1 MSFTRTF
8 KRKNKDGTVRTYYA
22 EVESV
27 RVGDKVFQRYIRPL
41 SIDPEHPKNIPIEP
55 VRFSYLALRLMQ
67 DTLTPNDLFEIL
79 EKIGQPVKKEA
90 LEKIGINY
98 DFKKKNILNLPLLQ
112 EDLKIKNPDRCPIC
126 KEYPVRQ
133 TTYKRKITTL
143 SGEHIISFKKKYCR
157 YHGLINKETIS
168 AIQKVCPIKRNFD
181 TKVII
186 AIGLLRW
193 SFNYQR
199 EEIQLLLEGQGI
211 HISTGEIS
219 ILSEEFLLR
228 FYALHNKH
236 RSRMKKI
243 FKKNGGYILNL
254 DRSAG
259 SGNEITLTA
268 KEEMTG
274 FTIDSCIMLSES
286 REYIIPFLRSIRK
299 KYGKPLTVVR
309 DISEEIADSVSKV
322 FPRVSQQVCHYHFVH
337 KLGVIIFKHRYEE
350 LQRIILKTKIIAR
363 IVALKKT
370 CMDGISSYEK
380 TLIAEHYWI
389 TLAIEYVLYPIERKS
404 DYPFVL
410 PYLEVINRIT
420 EVLKILK
427 KIVMWNAKHNIG
439 VKVILKFEKYLK
451 KLTEIMEIKVCCNK
465 IRHIQSWFEE
475 IRKELQ
481 VNPKFSDKE
490 QNLIPTKVNKN
501 EMEQKFY
508 DMIIKIR
515 DQGQRSG
522 GEYVEISKKIFQNC
536 HDHMDELFVKV
547 KDMNGEEI
555 RIISH
560 NGIEKLNHRRGR
572 MHIRRRTERTGRDR
586 TTIHMEKY
594 AALLAVFSN
603 IENVEYIK
611 TVLAEIKDFVKDMQD
626 VTGKDL
632 LDAKKLI
639 RTFPKVSLIGS
650 NA

>member
-8 KRKNKDGTVRTYYA
+8 KRKNKDGAVRTYYA

-27 RVGDKVFQRYIRPL
+27 RVGNKVFQRYIRPL
-41 SIDPEHPKNIPIEP
+41 GPDPEHPKNIPIEP
-55 VRFSYLALRLMQ
+55 ARFSYLALRLKQ
-67 DTLTPNDLFEIL
+67 DALTPKNIFELL
-79 EKIGQPVKKEA
+79 EKMGQPVKKET

-98 DFKKKNILNLPLLQ
+98 DFKQKNILNLPLLQ

-143 SGEHIISFKKKYCR
+143 SGECIVSFRKKYCR
-157 YHGLINKETIS
+157 YHDLINKETIS
-168 AIQKVCPIKRNFD
+168 TIQKVCPIKRNFD

-186 AIGLLRW
+186 AVGLLRW
-193 SFNYQR
+193 SFNYPR

-219 ILSEEFLLR
+219 LLSEEFLLR
-228 FYALHNKH
+228 FYVLHNKQL
-236 RSRMKKI
+236 SQMKKL
-243 FKKNGGYILNL
+243 FEKNGGYILNL
-254 DRSAG
+254 DRSAK
-259 SGNEITLTA
+259 SGEKISLTA
-268 KEEMTG
+268 REEMTG
-274 FTIDSCIMLSES
+274 FTIDSCVMPSES
-286 REYIIPFLRSIRK
+286 REYIIPFLKSIRE

-322 FPRVSQQVCHYHFVH
+322 FPGVSQQVSHYHFVR
-337 KLGVIIFKHRYEE
+337 KLGVLIFKHRYEE

-380 TLIAEHYWI
+380 TLMAQHYWI
-389 TLAIEYVLYPIERKS
+389 MLAIEYVLYPIKRKS

-410 PYLEVINRIT
+410 PYLEFINRII
-420 EVLKILK
+420 EVLKLIK

-439 VKVILKFEKYLK
+439 VKVVLKFEKYLK

-465 IRHIQSWFEE
+465 IKHIQPWFEE

-481 VNPKFSDKE
+481 VSRELSNKE
-490 QNLIPTKVNKN
+490 QNLIPAKVS

-508 DMIIKIR
+508 NTIIKIR
-515 DQGQRSG
+515 DHGQKHG
-522 GEYVEISKKIFQNC
+522 GEYAEISKKIFQKC
-536 HDHMDELFVKV
+536 HGHMDELFVKV
-547 KDMNGEEI
+547 KDINGEEI
-555 RIISH
+555 RIISR
-560 NGIEKLNHRRGR
+560 NGIVLNHKKSR
-572 MHIRRRTERTGRDR
+572 MHIRMRTGRNR
-586 TTIHMEKY
+586 TTMQMEKY

-603 IENVEYIK
+603 IENTEYIK
-611 TVLAEIKDFVKDMQD
+611 TVLAEVKDFIKDMQD
-626 VTGKDL
+626 VTGKEI
-632 LDAKKLI
+632 LDTRKLI
-639 RTFPKVSLIGS
+639 RTLPKSDELD
-650 NA
+650 

>member
-41 SIDPEHPKNIPIEP
+41 GTDPEHPKNIPIEP

-67 DTLTPNDLFEIL
+67 DALTPNDLFEML

-112 EDLKIKNPDRCPIC
+112 EDLKIKNQDRCPIC

-168 AIQKVCPIKRNFD
+168 TIQKVCPIKRNFD

-228 FYALHNKH
+228 FYVLHNKH

-254 DRSAG
+254 DISAE
-259 SGNEITLTA
+259 SGNEIALTA

-274 FTIDSCIMLSES
+274 FTIDSCIMPSES

-309 DISEEIADSVSKV
+309 DISQEIADSVSKV
-322 FPRVSQQVCHYHFVH
+322 FPRTSQQVCRYHFVR

-350 LQRIILKTKIIAR
+350 LRRIILKTKIIAR

-380 TLIAEHYWI
+380 TLIAEHWI
-389 TLAIEYVLYPIERKS
+389 KLAIEYVLYPIERKS

-410 PYLEVINRIT
+410 PYLEVINRII
-420 EVLKILK
+420 EVMKILR
-427 KIVMWNAKHNIG
+427 KIVMGNAKHNIG
-439 VKVILKFEKYLK
+439 VKVVLKFEKYLK

-465 IRHIQSWFEE
+465 IKHIQSWFEE

-481 VNPKFSDKE
+481 VSPEFSDKE
-490 QNLIPTKVNKN
+490 QNLIPTKVN
-501 EMEQKFY
+501 EMKQKFY
-508 DMIIKIR
+508 DTIIKIR
-515 DQGQRSG
+515 DQGHKLG

-560 NGIEKLNHRRGR
+560 SGIEELNHRRSR
-572 MHIRRRTERTGRDR
+572 MHIRRRTGRNR
-586 TTIHMEKY
+586 TTIQMEKY

-603 IENVEYIK
+603 IEHVEYIK
-611 TVLAEIKDFVKDMQD
+611 TVLAEVKDFVKDMQD

-632 LDAKKLI
+632 LDARKLI
-639 RTFPKVSLIGS
+639 RTFPNSPLIRS

>member
-8 KRKNKDGTVRTYYA
+8 KRKKKDGTVRTYYA

-41 SIDPEHPKNIPIEP
+41 GSDPEHPKNILIEP

-67 DTLTPNDLFEIL
+67 GALTPNDLFEML
-79 EKIGQPVKKEA
+79 GKIGQPVKKEA

-98 DFKKKNILNLPLLQ
+98 DFNKKNRLNLPLLQ

-143 SGEHIISFKKKYCR
+143 SGEHIISFRKKYCR

-168 AIQKVCPIKRNFD
+168 TIQKICPIKRNFD

-193 SFNYQR
+193 SFNCQR

-211 HISTGEIS
+211 RISTGEIS

-228 FYALHNKH
+228 FYVLHNKH
-236 RSRMKKI
+236 RSRMKKT

-254 DRSAG
+254 HRSAG
-259 SGNEITLTA
+259 SGDEITLTA

-274 FTIDSCIMLSES
+274 FTIDSCIMPSES
-286 REYIIPFLRSIRK
+286 REYIIPFLRSIRQ

-322 FPRVSQQVCHYHFVH
+322 FPRVSQQVCHYHFVR

-350 LQRIILKTKIIAR
+350 LRKIILKTKIIAR

-380 TLIAEHYWI
+380 TLIAENWI
-389 TLAIEYVLYPIERKS
+389 KLAIEYMLYPIERKS

-410 PYLEVINRIT
+410 PYLEVINRII
-420 EVLKILK
+420 EVQKILK
-427 KIVMWNAKHNIG
+427 KIVMGNAKHNIG
-439 VKVILKFEKYLK
+439 VKVVLKFEKYLK
-451 KLTEIMEIKVCCNK
+451 KLTEKMEIKVCCNK
-465 IRHIQSWFEE
+465 IKHIQSWFEE

-481 VNPKFSDKE
+481 VSREFSDKE
-490 QNLIPTKVNKN
+490 QNFIPTKVN
-501 EMEQKFY
+501 EMKQKFY
-508 DMIIKIR
+508 DTIIKIR
-515 DQGQRSG
+515 DQGHKLG

-536 HDHMDELFVKV
+536 HDHKDELFVKV

-560 NGIEKLNHRRGR
+560 NGIEELNHRRSR
-572 MHIRRRTERTGRDR
+572 MHIRRRTGRNR
-586 TTIHMEKY
+586 TTIQMEKY

-611 TVLAEIKDFVKDMQD
+611 MVLAEVKDFVKDMQD

-632 LDAKKLI
+632 LDARKLI
-639 RTFPKVSLIGS
+639 RTFPKSPLIRS